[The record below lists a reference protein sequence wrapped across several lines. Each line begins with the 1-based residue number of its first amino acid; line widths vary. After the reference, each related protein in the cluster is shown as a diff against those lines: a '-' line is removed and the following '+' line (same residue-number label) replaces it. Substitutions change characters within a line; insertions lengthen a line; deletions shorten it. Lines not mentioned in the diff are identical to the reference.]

1 MKNAVLASAVLA
13 MLFASPAMAQDNDTA
28 GGKFVAGGI
37 IGIDS
42 VNLEVDNISDAQED
56 IMPGITIG
64 YDFETRNGL
73 VFGVEAEYTDSSVG
87 VSTADVISIG
97 DRLSVNAGR
106 DLYVG
111 GRLGYR
117 TGSNGLLYMKAG
129 YTDASI
135 EVAYDAGSGSISE
148 EETFGGIRIGVGG
161 EVDLGSNYAIR
172 VEYRYSDYG
181 ELAAQ
186 GVNTGLSMSRNQGII
201 TLLGKFSPVLFI

>member
-1 MKNAVLASAVLA
+1 MKYAVLASAAAAV
-13 MLFASPAMAQDNDTA
+13 LFASPAMAQDNETA
-28 GGKFVAGGI
+28 GGKFVAGAI

-42 VNLEVDNISDAQED
+42 VNLEAGGVSDAQED

-87 VSTADVISIG
+87 VSAADVIAAG

-117 TGSNGLLYMKAG
+117 TGRNGLLYVKAG

-135 EVAYDAGSGSISE
+135 EVAYDAGTGPVSE
-148 EETFGGIRIGVGG
+148 EESFGGIRIGVGG
-161 EVDLGSNYAIR
+161 EIDLGSNYAIR

-181 ELAAQ
+181 DLAPQ
-186 GVNTGLSMSRNQGII
+186 GVNTGVGMSRNQGIV
-201 TLLGKFSPVLFI
+201 TLLGKF